1 MYSKV
6 NRTSWMIYMVFG
18 NSKYNRSSWKSKQKM
33 HCFMHLCNKELH
45 IVIMLYKCSLLLFSK
60 SENYLLFNYDCTSY
74 VLLGFRNTKINS
86 LLKMFKIIQ
95 LILDNVKLHRIWKM
109 LFLAKKE
116 RIFKKL
122 CIYQKIFWIIFFSV
136 PVVQTSMNLQQQM
149 LAQQQGQQGSG
160 FGLPTSV
167 EQMTA
172 QATSVSDS
180 VSFLS
185 YYFS

>member
-1 MYSKV
+1 MENAFFSQERTNFQKTVYISK
-6 NRTSWMIYMVFG
+6 NILNNG
-18 NSKYNRSSWKSKQKM
+18 L
-33 HCFMHLCNKELH
+33 LC
-45 IVIMLYKCSLLLFSK
+45 
-60 SENYLLFNYDCTSY
+60 ENL
-74 VLLGFRNTKINS
+74 
-86 LLKMFKIIQ
+86 
-95 LILDNVKLHRIWKM
+95 
-109 LFLAKKE
+109 
-116 RIFKKL
+116 
-122 CIYQKIFWIIFFSV
+122 FFSV

-185 YYFS
+185 YYFAG

>member
-1 MYSKV
+1 MMFIRIS
-6 NRTSWMIYMVFG
+6 
-18 NSKYNRSSWKSKQKM
+18 
-33 HCFMHLCNKELH
+33 
-45 IVIMLYKCSLLLFSK
+45 
-60 SENYLLFNYDCTSY
+60 SENRAADHSNQPNPKSYALRKLALDKENILNNGLLCEN
-74 VLLGFRNTKINS
+74 L
-86 LLKMFKIIQ
+86 
-95 LILDNVKLHRIWKM
+95 
-109 LFLAKKE
+109 
-116 RIFKKL
+116 
-122 CIYQKIFWIIFFSV
+122 FFSV